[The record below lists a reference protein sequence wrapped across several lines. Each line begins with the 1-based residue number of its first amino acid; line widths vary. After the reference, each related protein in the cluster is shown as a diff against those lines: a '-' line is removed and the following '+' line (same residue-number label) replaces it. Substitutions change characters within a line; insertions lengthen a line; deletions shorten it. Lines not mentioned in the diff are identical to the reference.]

1 VVHNSSGLECR
12 EVTFSG
18 DNVYF
23 VSIMRLSLFPF
34 LPQDL
39 VLSLEQIGI
48 RTDSDFLFSSITDI
62 LQKLPPGSVTLQDLK
77 IYISEIT
84 NKCSALGVRGN
95 ILLALEHERQ
105 EQELNLGS
113 GVKDLDALLDDFG
126 GSRVFEI
133 SGEKASGKT
142 VSSVSTLC
150 GTAFTSNSRM
160 STSGS
165 RNACRTSAPCQQP
178 TLWSTLDG
186 HNGRFL
192 CRENHSADSVA

>member
-1 VVHNSSGLECR
+1 MRKTVQYIVHNSQVIRLECR

-18 DNVYF
+18 ENNYSVAT
-23 VSIMRLSLFPF
+23 MRLSLFPF

-62 LQKLPPGSVTLQDLK
+62 LQKLPPGTVTLQDLK
-77 IYISEIT
+77 TYISEIT
-84 NKCSALGVRGN
+84 NKCSALGVPGN
-95 ILLALEHERQ
+95 VLLAFEHERQ
-105 EQELNLGS
+105 EQESDLGS
-113 GVKDLDALLDDFG
+113 GVKDLDALLDNFG

-142 VSSVSTLC
+142 VSSVSLGSTV
-150 GTAFTSNSRM
+150 FTSRT

-165 RNACRTSAPCQQP
+165 RNACRTSAPHQQP

-186 HNGRFL
+186 HNRRFL
-192 CRENHSADSVA
+192 C